1 MAWRVIEHKS
11 SSVSFDVYEQLLRRT
26 CRLLPMDARVRFM
39 AERGF
44 ADTKLMQYLE
54 HDLGWHYRI
63 RVKNDLWVLQP
74 GKPPCQLKCFHL
86 NLGDAI
92 LLQGVKITKSNPYG
106 QVNLAERET
115 CVNRRLPSNS
125 TANAPGG
132 NLRVVSGGSAIST
145 TPQTIPLTRLPRFT

>member
-1 MAWRVIEHKS
+1 
-11 SSVSFDVYEQLLRRT
+11 
-26 CRLLPMDARVRFM
+26 MDARVRFM